1 MAEQRTSLQAD
12 QQQQQAPTQQLPAP
26 PPAVQQAELSASMSL
41 FAPEVGVSRPSPS
54 PPSQPQ
60 HTPRGSSAQYF
71 PPPPQ
76 PQPLAASTA
85 ATSPS
90 PDPPPHPPQAS
101 RASAHGFAGAS
112 RRDTSARLRKTSSAR
127 QRRTDK
133 EEREYTA
140 IYQYMQQQ
148 VLYAKR
154 KVVKRD
160 AATETTLSLPPDP
173 FDERALADVCAYLC
187 EEYRR
192 MGAAVGEPPDASEL
206 VACARNDQVRPTVGD
221 IRWTDEPPSL
231 DASATHGERMGA
243 RDRKELEDKLLRAK
257 ADHAGSL
264 KALEAMLTKA
274 HQAKLEEVKAEAS
287 VAAKKAEAAA
297 KVREEVLTAEKMR
310 VAALSEYEQKEKG
323 RHVEALQKE
332 IAELRGETK
341 ELRAVIEAKDALM
354 SNMVHDHAEFHINEK
369 ERSVELAGRV
379 SAAVTSMTQ
388 VLQKKQ
394 YDLDTANAVDHM
406 SRLSSTYAKREA
418 ILRRSSDE
426 AYSKLTALER
436 DYRNLLF
443 VHTQT
448 TQLAAEKLSD
458 KIVIRVSGGPRKVRA
473 KPPPQP
479 TVTLVPEQTC
489 LTGALTCRPCRRP
502 PEATPAA
509 AAPTTLPP
517 EAERGPPKP
526 APCVRVPH

>member
-1 MAEQRTSLQAD
+1 MAEQHPSLQAE
-12 QQQQQAPTQQLPAP
+12 QQQQQMPAP
-26 PPAVQQAELSASMSL
+26 SSPAKQAELSSSMSL
-41 FAPEVGVSRPSPS
+41 FAPEAGISRPFPS
-54 PPSQPQ
+54 PPSQHQ
-60 HTPRGSSAQYF
+60 HTPRGSTQYF
-71 PPPPQ
+71 PPPP
-76 PQPLAASTA
+76 AASAT

-90 PDPPPHPPQAS
+90 PDPPPHPPHAS

-112 RRDTSARLRKTSSAR
+112 RRDTTARLRKTSSAR

-160 AATETTLSLPPDP
+160 AATETTLSLPQDP

-192 MGAAVGEPPDASEL
+192 IGAAVAEPPDASEL

-221 IRWTDEPPSL
+221 IRWTDEAQSL
-231 DASATHGERMGA
+231 DASATQRMGA
-243 RDRKELEDKLLRAK
+243 RDRQELEDKLLRAK

-274 HQAKLEEVKAEAS
+274 HQAKVEELKAEAS

-297 KVREEVLTAEKMR
+297 KAREEVLTAEKMR
-310 VAALSEYEQKEKG
+310 VAAISEYDQKEKG
-323 RHVEALQKE
+323 RHVEVLQKE
-332 IAELRGETK
+332 VAELRGETK

-369 ERSVELAGRV
+369 ERSVELAGRM

-458 KIVIRVSGGPRKVRA
+458 KIVIRVSGGTRKVCA

-502 PEATPAA
+502 LEAAPVAA
-509 AAPTTLPP
+509 AAATLPP
-517 EAERGPPKP
+517 EAQKGPPKP
-526 APCVRVPH
+526 APCVRVPHTRPSG